1 MPSVARIIAPDEPAI
16 GGQGESNNGRNG
28 DRKLV
33 YDFPWE
39 AIYPYLEL
47 NKTICRG
54 ILGPVVGT
62 QGTGPYFEEA
72 FDDFLVCCGI
82 TVQGITE
89 EFSPSVVV
97 LGRWGWNK
105 AALDALEEQ
114 FVPPRIYSQEM
125 VIASMAIGRDIF
137 ELEEDGL
144 LVMEEFAPGH
154 PALEYVWGYQRPES
168 DDPWD
173 VSAPDPEE
181 QEEALAVTALG
192 PVETLTVEFAADG
205 DWPEVGPLGE
215 LGYRVGK
222 VRGLPSHQ
230 RREILFRCFRIQL
243 IPTSTWTA
251 EYIADWGQ
259 RCSQHRWER
268 ICRALEW
275 SITKADRTTG
285 RDMSVAIAEWREDLQ
300 FLRENRSEWLTHSH

>member
-28 DRKLV
+28 ARTPAN
-33 YDFPWE
+33 DFPWE

-62 QGTGPYFEEA
+62 QGHGPYFEEA
-72 FDDFLVCCGI
+72 FDDSLVSCGI

-89 EFSPSVVV
+89 EFSPSVIV
-97 LGRWGWNK
+97 LGRRDWNK
-105 AALDALEEQ
+105 APFDALEEQ

-137 ELEEDGL
+137 ELGDGL

-173 VSAPDPEE
+173 VPAPDPEE
-181 QEEALAVTALG
+181 QEEAIDVTARTAGYVGTGLC
-192 PVETLTVEFAADG
+192 PPT
-205 DWPEVGPLGE
+205 GPLMGE
-215 LGYRVGK
+215 QPTPTIGAEATRFPPWFRQLPPRVPIFAKKHSPGARAEHITP
-222 VRGLPSHQ
+222 VRVLLTDFLSVIRQPVTHPATLP
-230 RREILFRCFRIQL
+230 
-243 IPTSTWTA
+243 
-251 EYIADWGQ
+251 
-259 RCSQHRWER
+259 
-268 ICRALEW
+268 
-275 SITKADRTTG
+275 
-285 RDMSVAIAEWREDLQ
+285 V
-300 FLRENRSEWLTHSH
+300 TH